1 MFYAEKY
8 DKVHWVG
15 MNLAEMESVL
25 NQMGEPK
32 YRAKQIYQWVY
43 KHQINKFER
52 MRNIPNSLQERLKA
66 RSEIRSTVLNK
77 VTSNPNS
84 TTKKYLF
91 TLLDGGS
98 VEAVYMKGRRTT
110 VCLSTQIGC
119 AVGCRFCATGTMTY
133 QRNLTAGEIVEQFLY
148 LQNDN
153 DSTITNV
160 VFMGMGEPFLN
171 YTNTIKAADL
181 LNDKN
186 GINLGARR
194 ITISTAGIVPKI
206 RRFTD
211 ENHRYK
217 LAISLNGTSQEN
229 RGQTMPI
236 TETYSLDSL
245 MEAAWYYWQNSKRM
259 ITFEYVL
266 LSGINDSKADAKQLK
281 NLIGGLPCKVNV
293 IPYNEIGGEYKR
305 PTDEQL
311 QIFLAELD
319 HARFTVTVR
328 QSQGTTIDA
337 GCGQLAVK
345 TTEENDD

>member
-8 DKVHWVG
+8 EKVHWVG
-15 MNLAEMESVL
+15 MTLQEMEVAL
-25 NQMGEPK
+25 YKMGEPK
-32 YRAKQIYQWVY
+32 YRAKQIFQWVY
-43 KHQINKFER
+43 KHQVNEFEE
-52 MRNIPNSLQERLKA
+52 MRNIPKSLQETLNV
-66 RSEIRSTVLNK
+66 RSKIRSIVPDK

-91 TLLDGGS
+91 KLSDGGF
-98 VEAVYMKGRRTT
+98 VEAVFMRGRRTT

-133 QRNLTAGEIVEQFLY
+133 QRNLTAGEIVEQFLF

-171 YTNTIKAADL
+171 YANAIKVADL
-181 LNDKN
+181 LNDEE
-186 GINLGARR
+186 GIGLGARR

-206 RRFTD
+206 RLFTD
-211 ENHRYK
+211 QNHRYK

-245 MEAAWYYWQNSKRM
+245 MEAAWYYWQKSKRM

-266 LSGINDSKADAKQLK
+266 LSGINDSKSDAKQLK
-281 NLIGGLPCKVNV
+281 KLIGGLPCKVNV
-293 IPYNEIGGEYKR
+293 IPYNEIGSEYKR
-305 PTDEQL
+305 PADEQL

-319 HARFTVTVR
+319 HARFTVTIR
-328 QSQGTTIDA
+328 QSHGTTIDA
-337 GCGQLAVK
+337 GCGQLAIK
-345 TTEENDD
+345 